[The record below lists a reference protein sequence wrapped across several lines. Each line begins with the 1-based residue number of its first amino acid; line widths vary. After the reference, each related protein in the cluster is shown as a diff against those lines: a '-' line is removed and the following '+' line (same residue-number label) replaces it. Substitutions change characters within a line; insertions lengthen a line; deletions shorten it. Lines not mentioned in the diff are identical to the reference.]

1 MLSEIIVEKLFEQR
15 DFYLNT
21 LKHLDFQL
29 IDDPSKKELETI
41 EKLQTSTIEQL
52 KKTEQEI
59 SFILSK
65 KS

>member
-1 MLSEIIVEKLFEQR
+1 MSEIIVEKLFEQR